1 MTRRGSFRLIA
12 AGFSLIYFAAMGAL
26 VTLAM
31 PVLDG
36 VREEALTFV
45 MLPAGTL
52 GMILSVVAHRV
63 RVDPPALGE

>member
-31 PVLDG
+31 PVLEGRKPEHDKFPG
-36 VREEALTFV
+36 
-45 MLPAGTL
+45 
-52 GMILSVVAHRV
+52 AHTTATIQPLIKV
-63 RVDPPALGE
+63 